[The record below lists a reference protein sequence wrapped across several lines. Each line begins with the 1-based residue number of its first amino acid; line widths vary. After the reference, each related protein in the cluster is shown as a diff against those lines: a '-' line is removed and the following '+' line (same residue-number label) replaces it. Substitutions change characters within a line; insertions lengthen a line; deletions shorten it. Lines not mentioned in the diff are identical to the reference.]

1 LHAPAKLLTLV
12 GRLPLYRVRNMTSL
26 NFEAAR
32 QTMIKSQMRTWHVH
46 DDRIL
51 DLIARMPRQDYVPA
65 ASRNLAYVDMNISL
79 GHGEVMMTPKTEA
92 RLVQEL
98 EIDPKDKILEIGT
111 GSGYVTALLANLG
124 RHVVSVEIRPEFT
137 TEAATKLA
145 RHGIRN
151 ITLEVGDGARGWDRQ
166 KPYDV
171 ILITGSLP
179 ILPEA
184 FRDSLA
190 PGGRLIAIVGQSPV
204 MEVKRIRRLDGNIFT
219 EDSLFDTDLPPLQNA
234 IEPARFVF

>member
-1 LHAPAKLLTLV
+1 MP
-12 GRLPLYRVRNMTSL
+12 SL
-26 NFEAAR
+26 NFDVAR
-32 QTMIKSQMRTWHVH
+32 QTMIQSQLRTWYVH
-46 DDRIL
+46 DQRVL

-65 ASRNLAYVDMNISL
+65 ASRNLAYVDMNIAL
-79 GHGEVMMTPKTEA
+79 GHGEVMMTPKSEA

-98 EIDPKDKILEIGT
+98 EIDPQDKILEIGT
-111 GSGYVTALLANLG
+111 GSGYMTALLANLG

-137 TEAATKLA
+137 AAATKLA
-145 RHGIRN
+145 HHGVRN

-166 KPYDV
+166 QPYDV
-171 ILITGSLP
+171 IFITGSLP

-190 PGGRLIAIVGQSPV
+190 PGGRMIAIVGQSPA
-204 MEVKRIRRLDGNIFT
+204 MEVKRIRRLDAHVFH
-219 EDSLFDTDLPPLQNA
+219 EDSLFETDLPPLRNA